1 MSKNKNIVCFGEV
14 LWDMLPTGKIAGG
27 APMNVAVHANQL
39 GMEAQIISAVGEDD
53 LGKELRYFLEK
64 RSIFPSFIQIS
75 DKPTSIVEVTLNE
88 KGSPSYTI
96 VEDVAWDYILPDEQA
111 KKKIEQADALI
122 FGSLA
127 LRNTITKNTLLAL
140 QQSARLKVLDINLRK
155 PFYSI
160 ELIKELFDIADIVKV
175 NDEELVL
182 ICDYLGQ
189 IGSELENA
197 IFIKNM
203 FHLKG
208 ILVTRG
214 ANGAFYLDEQ
224 NNFTEHLGFK
234 VDVLDTIGSGDSF
247 LAGFLSKFLQE
258 KPIID
263 CLEFACAVGAYVATQ
278 SGATPILS
286 EELVAQKMSLK

>member
-122 FGSLA
+122 LE
-127 LRNTITKNTLLAL
+127 
-140 QQSARLKVLDINLRK
+140 VL
-155 PFYSI
+155 PY
-160 ELIKELFDIADIVKV
+160 E
-175 NDEELVL
+175 
-182 ICDYLGQ
+182 
-189 IGSELENA
+189 
-197 IFIKNM
+197 
-203 FHLKG
+203 
-208 ILVTRG
+208 
-214 ANGAFYLDEQ
+214 
-224 NNFTEHLGFK
+224 
-234 VDVLDTIGSGDSF
+234 
-247 LAGFLSKFLQE
+247 
-258 KPIID
+258 
-263 CLEFACAVGAYVATQ
+263 
-278 SGATPILS
+278 ILS
-286 EELVAQKMSLK
+286 RKIHF